1 MKRFLTLLLVLTL
14 TLISFMTSDVLAK
27 EKETEKQKYYEEYGV
42 VADKGGILLG
52 KGTLIVE
59 PGFEYTH
66 IDSQYLD
73 ITGFSVLPSLVI
85 GLIQVQK
92 IKRDIWTPSVSLKYG
107 LFDFLEVGLKVPFSY
122 RTDEYNIGSGA
133 DTENRDVS
141 DVGLGDIEG
150 TFRTQL
156 AHQRDLG
163 WDILAAVRIKSDTG
177 KDVFEISTETIQGN
191 QIPDDELPMGS
202 GFWGVEPSLTFVKG
216 VDPAVIFFNIGYF
229 WHIERDISGYGDV
242 DPSDSINF
250 SVGSAFA
257 LSDKIVL
264 STSYEQKFF
273 TEADIEGVKQKDS
286 DITIASLIFGGT
298 YVLDSQKSVNI
309 SVSIGMTDDSPDVQF
324 GVRVPIRF

>member
-1 MKRFLTLLLVLTL
+1 MKRFFTILLVLTL
-14 TLISFMTSDVLAK
+14 TLINFMTSNVLAK
-27 EKETEKQKYYEEYGV
+27 EKETEGQKYYEEYGV
-42 VADKGGILLG
+42 VAEKGGILVG

-66 IDSQYLD
+66 IDSQSLD

-92 IKRDIWTPSVSLKYG
+92 IKRDIWTPSVSFKYG
-107 LFDFLEVGLKVPFSY
+107 IFDSFEVDLKVPFSY
-122 RTDEYNIGSGA
+122 RTNEYSIGSGE
-133 DTENRDVS
+133 DTESKDVS
-141 DVGLGDIEG
+141 DTGLGDIEG

-156 AHQRDLG
+156 AYQKKLG

-177 KDVFEISTETIQGN
+177 KDIFEIKTVEIQGN
-191 QIPDDELPMGS
+191 QIPDDELPTGS
-202 GFWGVEPSLTFVKG
+202 GFWGVEPSFTFVKG
-216 VDPAVIFFNIGYF
+216 VDPAVIFFSIGYF
-229 WHIERDISGYGDV
+229 WHIERDISGVGDV

-250 SVGSAFA
+250 SLGSAFA

-273 TEADIEGVKQKDS
+273 TEADIDGRKQKDS
-286 DITIASLIFGGT
+286 DITVASLSFGGT

-309 SVSIGMTDDSPDVQF
+309 SVSIGMTDDSPDVQV
-324 GVRVPIRF
+324 GVRIPIRF